1 MIENGQNNF
10 SEVTEKEITMTIHKL
25 NNLSFPDQDRIGYL
39 MIKHERKTLHNL
51 I

>member
-10 SEVTEKEITMTIHKL
+10 SEITMTIHKL